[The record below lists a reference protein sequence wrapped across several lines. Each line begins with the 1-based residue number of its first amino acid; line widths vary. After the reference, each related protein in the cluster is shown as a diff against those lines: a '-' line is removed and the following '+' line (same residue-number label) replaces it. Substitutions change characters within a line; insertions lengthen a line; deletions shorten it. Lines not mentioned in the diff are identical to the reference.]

1 MNQMLIKQQS
11 KSIEIE
17 KNMHEKINTLSS
29 KFLDIYLDKYNRF
42 CDLTEVLDVLLHTV
56 EKQFNV
62 IKSKM
67 DMTDKYNSNE
77 SIDRNYIIN
86 YLDKLNIIDS
96 KLSKIEVSLGILFNK
111 IKLFINDKQSLI
123 ESSNNND
130 INDINNNSEDNS
142 QL

>member
-1 MNQMLIKQQS
+1 MLIKQQS

-123 ESSNNND
+123 ESSNNNE

>member
-1 MNQMLIKQQS
+1 MLIKQQS